1 MRVRFIQ
8 AFATVPRELFRLN
21 NGPAVRLRARPGPTR
36 PQGVFDL
43 LTHNGMDD
51 GAAQGIVAGD
61 IPAIATAP
69 NGASLRPNTPRQ
81 RELVEDAWGDA
92 ACVYAIPA
100 GTRLPGDLILV
111 HEFRTHYSLQAKRK
125 MTVEELNDTITR
137 FLQSDARCLTKQ
149 QWLREYPQPTED
161 EV

>member
-61 IPAIATAP
+61 IPATQRSVAASQHTA
-69 NGASLRPNTPRQ
+69 
-81 RELVEDAWGDA
+81 A
-92 ACVYAIPA
+92 ARA
-100 GTRLPGDLILV
+100 GRGCLGRRRVRTRLPDDLILV

>member
-43 LTHNGMDD
+43 LTHNGMVLPK
-51 GAAQGIVAGD
+51 ALSPETYQ
-61 IPAIATAP
+61 PP
-69 NGASLRPNTPRQ
+69 NEASLRPNTPRQ
-81 RELVEDAWGDA
+81 RELVDDAWGDA

-100 GTRLPGDLILV
+100 GTRLPDDLILV

>member
-1 MRVRFIQ
+1 MVLPKALSPETYQ
-8 AFATVPRELFRLN
+8 P
-21 NGPAVRLRARPGPTR
+21 
-36 PQGVFDL
+36 
-43 LTHNGMDD
+43 
-51 GAAQGIVAGD
+51 
-61 IPAIATAP
+61 P

-100 GTRLPGDLILV
+100 GTRLPDDLILV